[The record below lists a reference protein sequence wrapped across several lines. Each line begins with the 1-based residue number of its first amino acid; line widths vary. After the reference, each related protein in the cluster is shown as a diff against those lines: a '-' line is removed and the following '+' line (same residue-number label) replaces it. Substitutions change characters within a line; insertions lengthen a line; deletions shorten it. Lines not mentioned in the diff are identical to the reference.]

1 VAVAERG
8 LYFSNF
14 KRLIFTTLREANAA
28 NILHLTS
35 SKNSL
40 QREKVSSLNAT
51 LHYGDV
57 TRNDLN
63 KSLKMVS
70 VFLKEM
76 VY

>member
-14 KRLIFTTLREANAA
+14 KRLIFITLREANAA

-35 SKNSL
+35 NSL